1 MAVNTSGF
9 GAYDIRG
16 IYPETID
23 QELAYRVGRV
33 FPELFGAKKVAV
45 GHDIRLSG
53 PTLFDA
59 LARGLTEAGCDVFD
73 IGQCGTEM
81 IYFATGFNDFDG
93 GIMITASHN
102 PQEYNGMKFVGKG
115 VRPMAPQS
123 GLLTIKAAVEDEGR
137 DWSYRKA
144 TGTIRKIDI
153 QHNYIKRLL
162 SYVDAQALKPLKVV
176 INCGNGAA
184 GPVINEL
191 EKFLP
196 FEMVKV
202 HNNANGFFPH
212 GVPNPLLQNARAETS
227 KAVVESGAA
236 CGIAFDGDFDR
247 CFLFDETGSFIEGYY
262 MVGLLAEAFLTKNP
276 GEKIIHDPRA
286 IWNTIDIAEAH
297 GGKALMCRSGHVYI
311 KELMRAE
318 NAIYGGEMS
327 AHHYF
332 RDFFYCDSGMI
343 PWLLVL
349 ELLSK
354 ADKPLSQLVGKMIE
368 KYPVSG
374 EINTRVKNVDK
385 VTEIMAKIEERYGA
399 AGKANYVDGLCVDFD
414 DWRFN
419 LRGSQTEPYIRLNV
433 EARGDNAKALME
445 TKRDELLG
453 VIRG

>member
-16 IYPETID
+16 IYPETIN

-33 FPELFGAKKVAV
+33 FSELFGAKKVVV

-53 PTLFDA
+53 STLFDA

-81 IYFATGFNDFDG
+81 IYFATGFHDFDG

-102 PQEYNGMKFVGKG
+102 PKEYNGMKFVGKG
-115 VRPMAPQS
+115 VRPMSPKT

-137 DWSYRKA
+137 DWNFRKA
-144 TGTIRKIDI
+144 TGTVRRIDI
-153 QHNYIKRLL
+153 LPDYIKCLL
-162 SYVDAQALKPLKVV
+162 SYVDVKNLKPFKIV
-176 INCGNGAA
+176 INSGNGSA
-184 GPVINEL
+184 GSIINEL

-196 FEMVKV
+196 FEIVKV
-202 HNNANGFFPH
+202 HNNPNGYFPN
-212 GVPNPLLQNARAETS
+212 GVPNPLLQDARAETS
-227 KAVVESGAA
+227 AAVVESGAA

-247 CFLFDETGSFIEGYY
+247 CFLFDEHGGFIEGYY
-262 MVGLLAEAFLTKNP
+262 MVGLLAEAFLKKNR

-286 IWNTIDIAEAH
+286 IWNTIDIAQAY
-297 GGKALMCRSGHVYI
+297 GGKAIMCRSGHVYI

-318 NAIYGGEMS
+318 NAIYGGEMAS
-327 AHHYF
+327 HHYF
-332 RDFFYCDSGMI
+332 RDFYYCDSGMI

-354 ADKPLSQLVGKMIE
+354 TDKTLSELMADRIA

-374 EINTRVKNVDK
+374 EVNTKVSSTDK
-385 VTEIMAKIEERYGA
+385 VKEIMARIEKLYGA
-399 AGKANYVDGLCVDFD
+399 GGQVSHIDGLSVDFA

-433 EARGDNAKALME
+433 EARGDKTLME
-445 TKRDELLG
+445 TKRDELLA
-453 VIRG
+453 VIRK